1 MRPNGN
7 SAEQPFIGTLFAG
20 TFGLERFGGNEVENA
35 QIVSDC
41 KNRGT
46 GIA

>member
-7 SAEQPFIGTLFAG
+7 SAEFIGTLFAG
-20 TFGLERFGGNEVENA
+20 TFALERFGGNEVENA